1 MSFGIGFTAKNT
13 QKIQQSVECAEVQTQ
28 STAKKSVVQ
37 VYFEKRGMNLPYYN
51 DKFDL
56 HEGDIVYVD
65 GKLEGLRGIVTYVS
79 YNFKIKLSD
88 YKRVIS
94 VADTN
99 TKGRFYMGPSVFMTF
114 DRNALP
120 KNKVASW
127 FKAPEPATP
136 DEQIICGSDGTS
148 FALEKLEKSGM
159 DCAAANR
166 GIDYYAEHKVKYIC
180 LDGTRGYALIE
191 GSKMY
196 DVEFEYAR
204 GQISGLVC
212 SCYCSANC
220 KHEYAAMLALREIL
234 KEIEKTH
241 SKQYELSGYFAAVD
255 KMTFFMYSIDFGKPN
270 CITLD

>member
-13 QKIQQSVECAEVQTQ
+13 QSTKQRTECAEVPPQ
-28 STAKKSVVQ
+28 SAARKSVVQ
-37 VYFEKRGMNLPYYN
+37 VYFEKRGLNLPYYN

-88 YKRVIS
+88 YKRVVS

-99 TKGRFYMGPSVFMTF
+99 IKGRFYTGPSVFMTF
-114 DRNALP
+114 DRNALS
-120 KNKVASW
+120 KNKVTSW
-127 FKAPEPATP
+127 FKAPEPDAAG
-136 DEQIICGSDGTS
+136 DEIICGSDGTS
-148 FALEKLEKSGM
+148 FALEKLEKTDI
-159 DCAAANR
+159 DCAAADR
-166 GIDYYAEHKVKYIC
+166 GIDYYAGHKVKYIC
-180 LDGTRGYALIE
+180 LDGTHGYALIE

-196 DVEFEYAR
+196 DVEFEYAH

-234 KEIEKTH
+234 KEIEKNY

-255 KMTFFMYSIDFGKPN
+255 KMTFLAYAIDFGKPN